1 MQNNKLKAAPI
12 ATALVV
18 DNENDCLRL
27 VKVAS
32 SLEGSLAETVPT
44 YMRHAVLID
53 GIHDMR
59 IMAYE
64 FPNLHSAPI
73 PNEKH
78 YQRYYRDLLMPAV
91 TGLGIKPKAKLHV
104 QEIVFAIQHGIP
116 LALNKPKHCIRQ
128 RTDYAEHCR
137 SYRDGYL
144 DLIGKGTVV
153 VLPSGEKI
161 GCGLKSAALHKF
173 EASSVIRHEVS
184 SGSVKTRKCGIE

>member
-44 YMRHAVLID
+44 CMRHAVLID
-53 GIHDMR
+53 DIHDMR
-59 IMAYE
+59 MMAYE
-64 FPNLHSAPI
+64 FPNLHSVPI
-73 PNEKH
+73 PNGKH

-91 TGLGIKPKAKLHV
+91 NGLG
-104 QEIVFAIQHGIP
+104 
-116 LALNKPKHCIRQ
+116 IRQ
-128 RTDYAEHCR
+128 RTDCVEHCR

-144 DLIGKGTVV
+144 NLIEKGTVV

-161 GCGLKSAALHKF
+161 GFGLKSAALHKF
-173 EASSVIRHEVS
+173 EASSVIWHEVS